1 MTFYLTGGGIKAAAT
16 KQKQIMEKKILDIAI
31 DIETLSR
38 KPTAAIIAIA
48 ARPFYLDGWGEEEE
62 PSGEPFS
69 KTVDASS
76 CAMYGMD
83 FENGTIQ
90 FWSQQSKKAKSQFT
104 YGYAASINIVLE
116 SLKETI
122 EEWKEFHKAT
132 GLRVWMQGTD
142 FDGAILKNA
151 YITVFNDDKSVGE
164 NESMPWRHDELR
176 DSRTFILEHMRR
188 FHPKA
193 EAPYSIIPP
202 LEGLTKHVADD
213 DVKQLIHNVQFCW
226 YEQNEAYNTFLKYRE
241 LEAQKNEPDN
251 LKNESE

>member
-1 MTFYLTGGGIKAAAT
+1 
-16 KQKQIMEKKILDIAI
+16 MEKKILDIAI

-48 ARPFYLDGWGEEEE
+48 ACPFYLDGWGEKEK

-69 KTVDASS
+69 KTVDAAS

-83 FENGTIQ
+83 FDKGTVTY
-90 FWSQQSKKAKSQFT
+90 WSQQPEKAKSQFL
-104 YGYAASINIVLE
+104 YGWASSIKGALE
-116 SLKETI
+116 GLKDAVDKWKET
-122 EEWKEFHKAT
+122 HGAT

-188 FHPKA
+188 FHPEA
-193 EAPYSIIPP
+193 ENPYSVIPP
-202 LEGLTKHVADD
+202 LKGVTKHVAED
-213 DVKQLIHNVQFCW
+213 DVKQLIHNVQFC
-226 YEQNEAYNTFLKYRE
+226 YHEESQADSRLLSLTKKEEESAQDH
-241 LEAQKNEPDN
+241 LEETADEEDN
-251 LKNESE
+251 VQ